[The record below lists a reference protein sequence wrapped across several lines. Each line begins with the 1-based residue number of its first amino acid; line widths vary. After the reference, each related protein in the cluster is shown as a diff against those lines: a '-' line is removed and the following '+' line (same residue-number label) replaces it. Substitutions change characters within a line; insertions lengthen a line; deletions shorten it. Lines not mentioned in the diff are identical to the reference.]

1 MTTTQSDTAGPLVSV
16 IVPVY
21 NAARYLRQCAA
32 SVLAQS
38 YTRWQLI
45 LVDDGS
51 TDSSGAIADEL
62 ALADPRVTALHT
74 PNGGP
79 SSARNAG
86 LDAATGDFLTFIDSD
101 DSVDPR
107 YIEWLLADITGSGAD
122 ISCATFTPFADG
134 SEPPA
139 PLTRREAPRTVGAT
153 SALLS
158 MLYQERVPDCSVSYK
173 MFRRSLFDSERF
185 VHGILYEDLDIAWR
199 LMLRARTV
207 TMSETPLYHYRTT
220 PGSRINAFTPRR
232 LDVLTVAERMQTA
245 LAGVSPALEAAAR
258 SRRLSAAFNMY
269 GLMAS
274 ESRRFAA
281 ERRQVWSLIRRL
293 RGAALRDPRV
303 RRKNRLAIIATYLGG
318 APLLTLLSRFIYR
331 R

>member
-1 MTTTQSDTAGPLVSV
+1 MTNSDTAAQLVSV

-45 LVDDGS
+45 MVDDGS
-51 TDSSGAIADEL
+51 TDSSGAIADAL
-62 ALADPRVTALHT
+62 ALEDPRVTVIHT

-86 LDAATGDFLTFIDSD
+86 LDTDTGDFVTFIDSD
-101 DSVDPR
+101 DTVDPR
-107 YIEWLLADITGSGAD
+107 YIEWLLDDITASGAD

-139 PLTRREAPRTVGAT
+139 PLVRREPPRTVCAT

-185 VHGILYEDLDIAWR
+185 APGILYEDLDIAWR

-207 TMSETPLYHYRTT
+207 TLSETPLYHYRAT

-232 LDVLTVAERMQTA
+232 LDVLDVAERMHTA
-245 LAGVSPALEAAAR
+245 LAAVSPALESAAR

-274 ESRRFAA
+274 EPRSFAL
-281 ERRQVWSLIRRL
+281 ERRRVWGIIKDL
-293 RGAALRDPRV
+293 RGSAMRDPRV
-303 RRKNRLAIIATYLGG
+303 RLKNKFAILATYLGG
-318 APLLTLLSRFIYR
+318 SALLTLLSRIIYR
-331 R
+331 HH